1 MRSVVC
7 LFQNYPPVC
16 LGGAEFAAHNFNK
29 LLLSHGYT
37 VKVYLMTHAEYPA
50 IFEGVPI
57 TVVQNFTQVPVDS
70 NTILIS
76 QLWAAKCA
84 RTLFEMKNPALYIE
98 CIHYVDRTV
107 LWPYPWTAK
116 KNIHYVFNSQDTRRR
131 ALEIAGWLESTPH
144 SVIPPLCSPGFGQ
157 VRAHPEKYPW
167 ITLVNFS
174 EDKGASILNGLAERD
189 PEHAYV
195 AVRGS
200 HGTQTVPNIH
210 VTLLEPTLDM
220 ESIYAQTR
228 ILVVPST
235 YETWSMVASEANTRG
250 IPVVASDGIPALKE
264 NCGDAALYVERT
276 DCGGW
281 LAAFKTIEANYEEYS
296 KRALTR
302 QHSSEAALLGLVN
315 QCEKN

>member
-37 VKVYLMTHAEYPA
+37 VKVFIMTNETYPA
-50 IFEGVPI
+50 TFEGVSI
-57 TVVQNFTQVPVDS
+57 TTVRNLTQVPVDS
-70 NTILIS
+70 NTILLS
-76 QLWAAKCA
+76 QLWAAKYA
-84 RTLFEMKNPALYIE
+84 HTLFEMKNPALYIE

-107 LWPYPWTAK
+107 LWPFPWTSK
-116 KNIHYVFNSQDTRRR
+116 KNIHYVFNSQDTQRR

-144 SVIPPLCSPGFGQ
+144 CVIPPLCLSGFGQ
-157 VRAHPEKYPW
+157 VRAQPQNYPW
-167 ITLVNFS
+167 ITLVNFN
-174 EDKGASILNGLAERD
+174 EDKGASIFNALAERD

-200 HGTQTVPNIH
+200 HGTQTMPNSH

-235 YETWSMVASEANTRG
+235 YETWSMVASEANARG

-264 NCGDAALYVERT
+264 NCGDAAVYVERT
-276 DCGGW
+276 DHSGW
-281 LAAFKTIEANYEEYS
+281 LEAFKTIEANYEEYS

-302 QHSSEAALLGLVN
+302 QYNSEKALLELI
-315 QCEKN
+315 EKN

>member
-7 LFQNYPPVC
+7 LVQNYPPVC

-29 LLLSHGYT
+29 LLLSHGYSVRVFLLTNENYPT
-37 VKVYLMTHAEYPA
+37 V
-50 IFEGVPI
+50 FEGVPI

-84 RTLFEMKNPALYIE
+84 HTLFEMKNPALYIE

-116 KNIHYVFNSQDTRRR
+116 KNIHYVFNSQDTRRL

-144 SVIPPLCSPGFGQ
+144 SVIPPLCVSGFVQ
-157 VRAHPEKYPW
+157 VRTQPEKYPW

-174 EDKGASILNGLAERD
+174 EDKGASIFNGLAERD

-200 HGTQTVPNIH
+200 HGSQCVPNSH

-220 ESIYAQTR
+220 ESVYAQTR

-235 YETWSMVASEANTRG
+235 YETWSMVASEANARG
-250 IPVVASDGIPALKE
+250 IPVVASDAIPALKE
-264 NCGDAALYVERT
+264 NCGDAALYVERM
-276 DCGGW
+276 DHSGW

-296 KRALTR
+296 KRAINR
-302 QHSSEAALLGLVN
+302 RYNSEDAILALLG
-315 QCEKN
+315 KN